1 MTSERTEILESLI
14 SSTTR
19 LVRIAAPATGRTM
32 SSATARTLSILH
44 SDGPMRNGDLAR
56 VSRIS
61 QPGMTK
67 LLRSMQEEELVSR
80 IADVDDSRAW
90 LIRITPKGVN
100 ALVEWRRDL
109 ATAMGPLFDDLD
121 ADEWSAL
128 ERTASLLEARSRTE
142 VAFA

>member
-1 MTSERTEILESLI
+1 MTTEPTAILESLI

-19 LVRIAAPATGRTM
+19 LVRIAAQATGRTM

-44 SDGPMRNGDLAR
+44 TDGPMRNGDLAR

-90 LIRITPKGVN
+90 LIQVTPKGVN

-109 ATAMGPLFDDLD
+109 ATAMGPLFADLD
-121 ADEWSAL
+121 DAEWNAL
-128 ERTASLLEARSRTE
+128 EQAASLLAARSRTE